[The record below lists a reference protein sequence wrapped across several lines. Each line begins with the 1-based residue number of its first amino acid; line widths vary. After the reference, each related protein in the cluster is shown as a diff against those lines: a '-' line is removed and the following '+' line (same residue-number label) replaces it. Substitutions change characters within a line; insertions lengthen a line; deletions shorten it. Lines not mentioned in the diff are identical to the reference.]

1 MNTEKLIAK
10 GVKKHFNGQV
20 VLFNV
25 ESLKEHF
32 DGLQIHDTD
41 VISILDSED
50 EQLVEY
56 IKAVDVNFDNSVA
69 KDVAITEEVFEVVA
83 DVEIVTDDA
92 SGELPLD

>member
-56 IKAVDVNFDNSVA
+56 IKAVDVNFDNAVA

-83 DVEIVTDDA
+83 DAEIVTDDA